1 MKPYFKLFLASFLI
15 LLACLGFGRFA
26 FGMIIPNMQENLR
39 ISTTLVGFISSSNF
53 VGYFLG
59 IMVASKIYSIFN
71 TPKLIFLL
79 LFVQGLSML
88 TMIFF
93 DNYIFISV
101 LYLLSGFLAAVAN
114 ISIMVYISH
123 VVPKEIRGKALGIA
137 VSGNGFAIIIS
148 GFLVPF

>member
-88 TMIFF
+88 TMILFRQLYF
-93 DNYIFISV
+93 YLCFISIIWFFSRCCKY
-101 LYLLSGFLAAVAN
+101 LYN
-114 ISIMVYISH
+114 
-123 VVPKEIRGKALGIA
+123 GIYFTC
-137 VSGNGFAIIIS
+137 SS
-148 GFLVPF
+148 KRD